1 MRANPINL
9 LLTGIAVADMLVMVE
24 YIPFATHMY
33 VMEDRYDT
41 YEEKVTTDETFGI
54 RNLLLLYFVTNR
66 YMLSKM
72 SVSSVVKVG

>member
-9 LLTGIAVADMLVMVE
+9 LLTGIAVADMLVMLE

-41 YEEKVTTDETFGI
+41 YEEKVTTDRTFGTCDI
-54 RNLLLLYFVTNR
+54 
-66 YMLSKM
+66 M
-72 SVSSVVKVG
+72 

>member
-54 RNLLLLYFVTNR
+54 RNLLLLFN
-66 YMLSKM
+66 
-72 SVSSVVKVG
+72 G

>member
-9 LLTGIAVADMLVMVE
+9 LLTGIAVADMLVMLE

-41 YEEKVTTDETFGI
+41 YEEKVIGY
-54 RNLLLLYFVTNR
+54 LYCMYCDVIGQNQA
-66 YMLSKM
+66 K
-72 SVSSVVKVG
+72 

>member
-72 SVSSVVKVG
+72 SVPSVVKVG